1 MIKKLAI
8 VAAIAALPAAYAIA
22 QTESGGMMMGGMMQ
36 GDMMMKMKPGMRMS
50 EADKGY
56 MAAMHA
62 MGQNMMAME
71 MTGDASGDFV
81 RMMIPHHQSAID
93 MAKVLLAEEK
103 VDPEIRAIAEKIV
116 ADQTKEIEQLQAWLK
131 THDQ

>member
-1 MIKKLAI
+1 MLKKLAI
-8 VAAIAALPAAYAIA
+8 VAFIATLPAAYALA
-22 QTESGGMMMGGMMQ
+22 QTGSGGGMMGGMMQ
-36 GDMMMKMKPGMRMS
+36 GEMMMKMKPGMQMS
-50 EADKGY
+50 RADQGY

-93 MAKVLLAEEK
+93 MAKVLLAEENA
-103 VDPEIRAIAEKIV
+103 DPEIKAMAEKIV

>member
-1 MIKKLAI
+1 MLCKLAAA
-8 VAAIAALPAAYAIA
+8 AAIATVPTVYALA
-22 QTESGGMMMGGMMQ
+22 QSDSGMMHGEMMIR
-36 GDMMMKMKPGMRMS
+36 PGMQMS
-50 EADKGY
+50 QADQGY

-93 MAKVLLAEEK
+93 MAKVLLAEENA
-103 VDPEIRAIAEKIV
+103 DPEIKAIAEKIV
-116 ADQTKEIEQLQAWLK
+116 ADQTKEIQQLQAWLK

>member
-1 MIKKLAI
+1 MSKKLAI
-8 VAAIAALPAAYAIA
+8 VALIAALPAAYALA
-22 QTESGGMMMGGMMQ
+22 QTQSGTMGGMMQ
-36 GDMMMKMKPGMRMS
+36 GQMMMNMKPGMQMS
-50 EADKGY
+50 QADQGY

-62 MGQNMMAME
+62 MGQNMMAMQ

-93 MAKVLLAEEK
+93 MAKVLLAEEDA
-103 VDPEIRAIAEKIV
+103 DPEIKAIAEKIV

-131 THDQ
+131 THEQ

>member
-1 MIKKLAI
+1 MLKKLAI
-8 VAAIAALPAAYAIA
+8 VALIAALPAAYALA
-22 QTESGGMMMGGMMQ
+22 QTESGGGMMGGLMH
-36 GDMMMKMKPGMRMS
+36 GEMMMKMKPGMQMS
-50 EADKGY
+50 EADQGY

-62 MGQNMMAME
+62 MGQNMMGME

-93 MAKVLLAEEK
+93 MAKVLLAEENA
-103 VDPEIRAIAEKIV
+103 DPEIKAIAEKIV

-131 THDQ
+131 AHGQ

>member
-1 MIKKLAI
+1 MLKKLAI
-8 VAAIAALPAAYAIA
+8 VAAIAALPAAYALA
-22 QTESGGMMMGGMMQ
+22 QTGSGGGMMGGLMH
-36 GDMMMKMKPGMRMS
+36 GEMMMKMKPGMQMS
-50 EADKGY
+50 EADQGY

-62 MGQNMMAME
+62 MGQNMMGME

-93 MAKVLLAEEK
+93 MAKVLLAEENA
-103 VDPEIRAIAEKIV
+103 DPEIKAIAEKIV

>member
-1 MIKKLAI
+1 MRNKLAI
-8 VAAIAALPAAYAIA
+8 AAALAALPAAYALA
-22 QTESGGMMMGGMMQ
+22 QSDSGMMHGE
-36 GDMMMKMKPGMRMS
+36 MMMNMKPGMHMS

-62 MGQNMMAME
+62 MGQNMMGMQ
-71 MTGDASGDFV
+71 MTGDPSADFV

-93 MAKVLLAEEK
+93 MAKVLLQQEK
-103 VDPEIRAIAEKIV
+103 ADPEIKAIAEKIV

-131 THDQ
+131 THDR